1 MPDLNDIICPNV
13 YCPKMARL
21 LRWKDYEEVKYRINR
36 DMELARGELRQELLS
51 KGRYDRWSRAW
62 NEHVRNGNQVMA
74 NHCMDQMNKIQWRVE
89 KTLKEFTPNLEGGP
103 LGLACME
110 VKNKSILRR
119 RKEVALELGLD
130 ESFFVSHFRTTEEYE
145 KYEAEQ
151 KAAQY
156 E

>member
-13 YCPKMARL
+13 HCPKVDRP
-21 LRWKDYEEVKYRINR
+21 LRWKDYDEVEYRINR
-36 DMELARGELRQELLS
+36 DIEKAREGLRQELLE
-51 KGRYDRWSRAW
+51 KKNCDRWSRAW
-62 NEHVRNGNQVMA
+62 NEHVKNGNQVMA
-74 NHCMDQMNKIQWRVE
+74 DHCMDQMNKIRWGVE
-89 KTLKEFTPNLEGGP
+89 KALKEFTPNLEGGP
-103 LGLACME
+103 SGLACME

-151 KAAQY
+151 EAAQY